1 MEYEPATQDIHDLM
15 SDFERDFGIPL
26 PFKDASRMLVLYEEL
41 CELFA
46 KYSEEPIPP
55 HLVLER

>member
-1 MEYEPATQDIHDLM
+1 MEYEPAAQDVHELM

-26 PFKDASRMLVLYEEL
+26 PFEDASRMLVLYEEL
-41 CELFA
+41 CEFFA
-46 KYSEEPIPP
+46 KYSEGPIPP